1 MQVDLRN
8 ITPGTLPEAV
18 FVELIAGT
26 KIESERLTAALR
38 EHLVAGTPKTQSA
51 NLHEVNPSQFSRRLK
66 TILADAE
73 RIGRIVAILL
83 NAKPTTGIGSVIKLA
98 DELLA
103 TAQGLQSSA
112 QAPRASRATPKAA

>member
-38 EHLVAGTPKTQSA
+38 EHLVIGTPKTQSA

-73 RIGRIVAILL
+73 RIGRIVASLRG
-83 NAKPTTGIGSVIKLA
+83 ATPHTGIGSVIELA
-98 DELLA
+98 DQLLA
-103 TAQGLQSSA
+103 TAQGLQSSV
-112 QAPRASRATPKAA
+112 QATTATGPVPKAA